1 MSYISTALEA
11 LSGVSLLTLLGVLLS
26 GFILRAVWKFGR
38 SWVDW
43 SGVLALMLRQ
53 QPAPLVS
60 PEGISNRKVLE
71 MKRAV
76 GYCENIDCEDF
87 GKGVF
92 LLNHGN
98 TFYCPRCRDLG
109 FVETEVSVDND
120 THDGLYKTVRV
131 EFNFNVCNKT
141 YPEVAIVDIPE
152 LTEGGTYTI
161 KSPLIRTEQRALKV
175 AESVIG
181 HVNSGKKN
189 LRDMDS
195 QTLMSMDG
203 TREEF
208 AKECEKLDADLML
221 RSRRLHE
228 LCS

>member
-1 MSYISTALEA
+1 VDWYGVFAL
-11 LSGVSLLTLLGVLLS
+11 
-26 GFILRAVWKFGR
+26 ILR
-38 SWVDW
+38 
-43 SGVLALMLRQ
+43 RQ
-53 QPAPLVS
+53 PVSIS
-60 PEGISNRKVLE
+60 PEEISDRRVLS

-76 GYCENIDCEDF
+76 GYCENIYCEDF

-92 LLNHGN
+92 LLNHGD

-109 FVETEVSVDND
+109 FVETEVSVDDD

-208 AKECEKLDADLML
+208 AAECAKLDVDLAL

-228 LCS
+228 LCP